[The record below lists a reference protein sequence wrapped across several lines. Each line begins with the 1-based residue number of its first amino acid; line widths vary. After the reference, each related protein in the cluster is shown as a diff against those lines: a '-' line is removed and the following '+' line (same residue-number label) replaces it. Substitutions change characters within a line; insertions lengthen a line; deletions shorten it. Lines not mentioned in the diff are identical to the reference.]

1 MDIRPDTLAAT
12 YDYLRIL
19 SPQFRRL
26 PPADDVEFHVI
37 NTPKVYGDYSQ
48 WINCR
53 DEAHIIRISTKKH
66 GHLATLMQTMAHE
79 MVHLAQAIHKTTT
92 PNVMHNDDF
101 YRRARA
107 ICRAFGWDEKA
118 F

>member
-1 MDIRPDTLAAT
+1 VDIRPETLAAT
-12 YDYLRIL
+12 YDYLRL
-19 SPQFRRL
+19 LTPQFRRL

-37 NTPKVYGDYSQ
+37 AKVDRYGDYSQ
-48 WINCR
+48 WLPNG
-53 DEAHIIRISTKKH
+53 AHIIRISTAKH
-66 GHLATLMQTMAHE
+66 AHLMTLMQTVAHE
-79 MVHLAQAIHKTTT
+79 MVHLAQSLHKTTT

-107 ICRAFGWDEKA
+107 VCRAFGWDEKA